1 MGKCQRVYEIQER
14 TGRKLGS
21 LVVKDAGEVPED
33 LGLSPRDLNQLQ
45 MPESAVLCELLNDTV
60 CPSIASTGTQL
71 LVPDGD

>member
-1 MGKCQRVYEIQER
+1 M
-14 TGRKLGS
+14 
-21 LVVKDAGEVPED
+21 VKAADEVPED